1 MMDNERTLNKDMSS
15 SSDNNG
21 DTRSQDFFKQI
32 LDNIHVGILVC
43 DPQGIIKYFNKSW
56 GKLNKLDP
64 SLSIGHPI
72 VDFVPNSAIPQIIE
86 TGKPDIAVTYLGK
99 NRETIVNRTPIKIDE
114 KLSWIVTET
123 IFHDIALFKKLAREM
138 DLLKSKIEYLK
149 ETVNKTSTLQFTFDD
164 IIGDTPQIT
173 SLKKQAKKFARSS
186 EPILLISESG
196 TGKEMFAQAIHQ
208 ESGRRNE
215 MFVTV
220 NCASIPRDLLELELF
235 GYEEGAF
242 TGARKKGKIGKF
254 ELADKGTIF
263 LDEIGDLP
271 VEMQAKLLRVIEYNE
286 IEKIG
291 GLMPISCD
299 FRLIAATNKN
309 LEELIRHNRFRE
321 DLYYRLN
328 VLTLTIP
335 TLKER
340 TDDIPQ
346 IARHLLNTCLD
357 SSTSSTI
364 CFGEDVLQFFKLYA
378 WPGNVRELKNI
389 IKFAL
394 FALEEG
400 QQTISLQ
407 HLPPYLLAHQSPQSK
422 VNKHSSVSLR
432 KIRETAEREAISE
445 CLHLTKNNITQAA
458 SLLGIT
464 RPAIYKKIKKYGLIN
479 NQK

>member
-1 MMDNERTLNKDMSS
+1 MDNERILNKGISS
-15 SSDNNG
+15 LLDKNTDNSS
-21 DTRSQDFFKQI
+21 QKFFKQI

-56 GKLNKLDP
+56 GKLNNLDQ
-64 SLSIGHPI
+64 SLSVGHPI
-72 VDFVPNSAIPQIIE
+72 TDFIPNSAIPQIIQ
-86 TGKPDIAVTYLGK
+86 TGKPDVAVTYLGK

-114 KLSWIVTET
+114 KLSWVVTET
-123 IFHDIALFKKLAREM
+123 IFHDIALFKKLASEM

-149 ETVNKTSTLQFTFDD
+149 ETVNKTSKLQFTFSD
-164 IIGDTPQIT
+164 IIGNSPQMV
-173 SLKKQAKKFARSS
+173 SLKKQAEKFAKSS
-186 EPILLISESG
+186 EPILIISESG
-196 TGKEMFAQAIHQ
+196 TGKEMFAQAIHR
-208 ESGRRNE
+208 ESKRRNE
-215 MFVTV
+215 MLVTV

-242 TGARKKGKIGKF
+242 TGASKKGKIGKF
-254 ELADKGTIF
+254 ELAEKGTIF

-271 VEMQAKLLRVIEYNE
+271 MEMQAKLLRVIEYNE

-309 LEELIRHNRFRE
+309 LEELIRDNRFRK

-346 IARHLLNTCLD
+346 IAQHLLNLCVD
-357 SSTSSTI
+357 SSISSTI
-364 CFGEDVLQFFKLYA
+364 CLGEDVLRFFKLYT
-378 WPGNVRELKNI
+378 WPGNVREMKNI

-394 FALEEG
+394 YALEEG
-400 QQTISLQ
+400 QHTISLE
-407 HLPPYLLAHQSPQSK
+407 HLPPYLLLKQSPQSK
-422 VNKHSSVSLR
+422 VNQYSSVSLR
-432 KIRETAEREAISE
+432 KIREKAEREAISA
-445 CLHLTKNNITQAA
+445 CLHLTKNNITKAA

-464 RPAIYKKIKKYGLIN
+464 RPAIYKKIKKFGLIN
-479 NQK
+479 AQE